1 MLEKIVINIGI
12 GKFDSKALPN
22 LMSEVALITG
32 QKPSPRPAK
41 KSIAG
46 FKLREGDVVGL
57 KVTLRGKRMKQ
68 FLERL
73 NKVVLPRLR
82 DFTGISL
89 ENIDQQGNLSIGLRE
104 HVVFPEINEENL
116 KVNFGMQITIVP
128 KVTNR
133 TEAIDLYRNIG
144 VPLMK

>member
-12 GKFDSKALPN
+12 GKFDSKVLPN

-46 FKLREGDVVGL
+46 FKLREGEIVGL
-57 KVTLRGKRMKQ
+57 KVTLRGKRMEQ

-82 DFTGISL
+82 DFTGISTKH
-89 ENIDQQGNLSIGLRE
+89 IDQQGNLSIGLRE

-128 KVTNR
+128 KVDSR
-133 TEAIDLYRNIG
+133 SEAIDLYRSIG